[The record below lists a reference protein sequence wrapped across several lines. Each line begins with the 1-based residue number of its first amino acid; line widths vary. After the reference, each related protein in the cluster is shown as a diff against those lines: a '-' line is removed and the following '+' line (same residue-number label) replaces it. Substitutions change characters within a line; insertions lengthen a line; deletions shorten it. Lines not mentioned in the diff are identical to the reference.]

1 MNNIYSSFLKN
12 HGSINTAVVFCF
24 IILLSLLYYERKL
37 VSKGIY
43 ISMKITKNDRKWFLS
58 KVKKASKE
66 YELINEGDKIAVGLS
81 GGKDSSVLLYIL
93 NVLKREIPVNFEI
106 YPIFL
111 NLGFDVDISPL
122 KNFCES
128 LDLKLNIR
136 ETQIA
141 KIIFDIRK
149 EKNPCAL
156 CANMRRGALND
167 AALDLG
173 CKKVA
178 LGHHLDDIIETYFL
192 NLIYTGKMGT
202 FKPSSFLDR
211 KGITVIRPMVYLEE
225 KTTAAVAQ
233 KKELPVL
240 ESPCPIDKKT
250 KREDMKKLIDNLS
263 HHYPDFRHK
272 FLTSLKN
279 FEPENLW

>member
-1 MNNIYSSFLKN
+1 
-12 HGSINTAVVFCF
+12 
-24 IILLSLLYYERKL
+24 
-37 VSKGIY
+37 
-43 ISMKITKNDRKWFLS
+43 MKIMKNDRKWFLT
-58 KVKKASKE
+58 KVKKACME
-66 YELINEGDKIAVGLS
+66 YDLIKDKDYIAVGLS

-93 NVLKREIPVNFEI
+93 NAIKREIPIKFEI

-111 NLGFDVDISPL
+111 NLGFNIDITPL
-122 KNFCES
+122 KNYCES
-128 LDLKLNIR
+128 LDLKLIIK

-167 AALDLG
+167 AALETG

-211 KGITVIRPMVYLEE
+211 KGVTVIRPMIFLEE
-225 KTTAAVAQ
+225 KTTAAIAQ
-233 KKELPVL
+233 KKGLPVL
-240 ESPCPIDKKT
+240 ENPCPIDKKT
-250 KREDMKKLIDNLS
+250 KREDMKLLIDDIS
-263 HHYPDFRHK
+263 SKYPDFRYK
-272 FLTSLKN
+272 FLTGLKN
-279 FEPENLW
+279 FTPENLW